1 MEMKRK
7 PVREIRRGQ
16 VLARIWLNP
25 DFGPGRKYSVT
36 IVRLRYQDAFVR
48 DTESFNHDDLVNV
61 RQVAFWAHF
70 WIWWCGGNFSCWWSR
85 R

>member
-1 MEMKRK
+1 MEMKRT

-36 IVRLRYQDAFVR
+36 LVRLRYQNELVQA
-48 DTESFNHDDLVNV
+48 TGSFNHDDLMNV
-61 RQVAFWAHF
+61 RKVAYWAHF
-70 WIWWCGGNFSCWWSR
+70 WIWWKGGATPR
-85 R
+85 RRKRK